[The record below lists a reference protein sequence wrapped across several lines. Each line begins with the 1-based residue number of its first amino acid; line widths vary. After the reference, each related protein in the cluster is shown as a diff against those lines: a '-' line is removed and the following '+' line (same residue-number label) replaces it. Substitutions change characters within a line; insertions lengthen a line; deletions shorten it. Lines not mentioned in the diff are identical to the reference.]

1 MTGRWS
7 NPFIVHVMAWAFAGG
22 ILPLY
27 PPSVSG
33 IEVDFVYVT
42 DPAFPTLPADTRLLP
57 RRLELWLEAL
67 TQPERGL
74 KIKAAEAIA
83 REAQRGDPILI
94 SAIPA
99 LRAALSNA
107 EVTDA
112 SVRWACACALI
123 ALNSRESADELMR
136 HALQDEGALA
146 EIVEPVLAT
155 WKHRPMQDAWVR
167 RLNDPKLPLRPTVLA
182 IRAASV
188 MEIQESIP
196 KLREI
201 SLSREPRTVLRLE
214 AAQALS
220 TLQLQGLEADAEKLQ
235 DRGPVDA
242 LVAVTMLSHHDGPV
256 ATALL
261 LKFAVHSEPAVAA
274 VALRRLYDIAPH
286 AVEPLNATLTVHE
299 DATIRELTARILQK
313 QQSAAAVRALGS
325 LLADRHPQVRR
336 QAREALIALDQKD
349 ELRSE
354 VRNVA
359 MQALADEQPLGQ
371 EQAALVVGAVDHK
384 PAAERLVQL
393 LDSTHHPTLFTSA
406 WALRRLQ
413 VAETAPAMLERF
425 RRETEQSLIPLPLE
439 TKVDY
444 TAVKSRDQQL
454 GHLIEALGLLRV
466 REAVPTLL
474 LYLAIPPQQPEK
486 PVEIRLDTVW
496 VPHLRLQAVWALGYI
511 GQDSPSPD
519 LVARLREKLTDG
531 DDGLIRGMSAISLG
545 RMQMREFLPEFR
557 AAVQPPGSYE
567 AFKFGCAWAVHHLT
581 GDAIPAWK
589 LTPVP
594 AASAPTFLEPLGP

>member
-1 MTGRWS
+1 
-7 NPFIVHVMAWAFAGG
+7 
-22 ILPLY
+22 
-27 PPSVSG
+27 
-33 IEVDFVYVT
+33 
-42 DPAFPTLPADTRLLP
+42 
-57 RRLELWLEAL
+57 
-67 TQPERGL
+67 
-74 KIKAAEAIA
+74 
-83 REAQRGDPILI
+83 
-94 SAIPA
+94 
-99 LRAALSNA
+99 
-107 EVTDA
+107 
-112 SVRWACACALI
+112 
-123 ALNSRESADELMR
+123 
-136 HALQDEGALA
+136 
-146 EIVEPVLAT
+146 
-155 WKHRPMQDAWVR
+155 
-167 RLNDPKLPLRPTVLA
+167 
-182 IRAASV
+182 
-188 MEIQESIP
+188 
-196 KLREI
+196 
-201 SLSREPRTVLRLE
+201 
-214 AAQALS
+214 
-220 TLQLQGLEADAEKLQ
+220 
-235 DRGPVDA
+235 
-242 LVAVTMLSHHDGPV
+242 
-256 ATALL
+256 
-261 LKFAVHSEPAVAA
+261 
-274 VALRRLYDIAPH
+274 
-286 AVEPLNATLTVHE
+286 
-299 DATIRELTARILQK
+299 
-313 QQSAAAVRALGS
+313 
-325 LLADRHPQVRR
+325 
-336 QAREALIALDQKD
+336 
-349 ELRSE
+349 
-354 VRNVA
+354 

-567 AFKFGCAWAVHHLT
+567 AFKFGCAWAVQHLT